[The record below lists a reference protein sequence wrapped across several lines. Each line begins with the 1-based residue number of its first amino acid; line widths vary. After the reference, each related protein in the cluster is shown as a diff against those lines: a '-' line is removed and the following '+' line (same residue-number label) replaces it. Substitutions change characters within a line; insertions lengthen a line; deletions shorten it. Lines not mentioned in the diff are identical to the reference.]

1 MKRFD
6 LNAMGVQEMSH
17 SEMVKTDGGLGPL
30 IIVPIIAIALTTSSC
45 TWEVKGKIKVKQ
57 ETVVEGNNSNNQGDK
72 NIGNGNG
79 NKDNGSNNGTN
90 NKQ

>member
-30 IIVPIIAIALTTSSC
+30 IIVPIIAIALGASSC
-45 TWEVKGKIKVKQ
+45 INIDNSKTYN
-57 ETVVEGNNSNNQGDK
+57 NNSNNNSNNEGDK
-72 NIGNGNG
+72 NTGNGNG

-90 NKQ
+90 NQKK

>member
-17 SEMVKTDGGLGPL
+17 SEMVKTDGGIGPL
-30 IIVPIIAIALTTSSC
+30 AVLVVAVIAIASSSC
-45 TWEVKGKIKVKQ
+45 INHTTENNYYI
-57 ETVVEGNNSNNQGDK
+57 EGDNNNVGTTGDK
-72 NIGNGNG
+72 NTGNGNG

-90 NKQ
+90 NQKK

>member
-30 IIVPIIAIALTTSSC
+30 IIVPIIAIALATSSC
-45 TWEVKGKIKVKQ
+45 GNTIVKG
-57 ETVVEGNNSNNQGDK
+57 NNNNVNNEGDK
-72 NIGNGNG
+72 NTGNGNG

-90 NKQ
+90 NKQEKK

>member
-17 SEMVKTDGGLGPL
+17 SEMVKTDGGIGLL
-30 IIVPIIAIALTTSSC
+30 AVALLSVISSVIVVGCGNNVNTEKKDSD
-45 TWEVKGKIKVKQ
+45 
-57 ETVVEGNNSNNQGDK
+57 NNSNNGDK
-72 NIGNGNG
+72 NTGNGNG

-90 NKQ
+90 NQKK